1 MSLKEKINNDIKDAM
16 RAKNQAALLAL
27 RAIKSA
33 ILLIETSE
41 GRTSAELTQQE
52 EIQLLSRQ
60 VKQRKDSIE
69 QFRKNKRDDLA
80 DKEALE
86 MAVIEKYLPKALSAE
101 ELDAELKK
109 IIAELGITNAKEMG
123 KVIKAAST
131 RLAGKA
137 EGKAISERVK
147 ALLQ

>member
-1 MSLKEKINNDIKDAM
+1 MSLKEKIDNDIQEAM
-16 RAKNQAALLAL
+16 RAKDQVALLAL
-27 RAIKSA
+27 RAVKSA
-33 ILLIETSE
+33 ILLVETSE
-41 GRTSAELTQQE
+41 DRAKSELTEQE

-69 QFRKNKRDDLA
+69 QFSKNNRQDLA

-101 ELDAELKK
+101 ELEAILKE
-109 IIAELGITNAKEMG
+109 IIAELGATSVKEMG
-123 KVIKAAST
+123 KVIKTAST
-131 RLAGKA
+131 RLAGRA
-137 EGKAISERVK
+137 EGKTISERVK

>member
-101 ELDAELKK
+101 ELDAELKG

>member
-1 MSLKEKINNDIKDAM
+1 MSLKEKINNDIKEAM

-33 ILLIETSE
+33 ILIVETAE
-41 GRTSAELTQQE
+41 GRTHAELTKEE

-69 QFRKNKRDDLA
+69 QFRKNNRNDLA
-80 DKEALE
+80 DKETAEL
-86 MAVIEKYLPKALSAE
+86 VTIEKYLPKALSLE
-101 ELDAELKK
+101 EVDAALKA
-109 IIAELGITNAKEMG
+109 IIAEVGATNAKEMG
-123 KVIKAAST
+123 KVMKVASV

-137 EGKAISERVK
+137 EGKMISERVK